1 MLLIKRLHRRRKMLS
16 RLMLILFL
24 VSTTMFAQTKTESI
38 RVIGDSLIGRVEN
51 GESIREV
58 IGNVIMTQ
66 GDVKIT
72 CDKAIQNLTR
82 NSAEL
87 ISNVVVDQDT
97 IQIFTERAY
106 YFGEEQY
113 TYSDTNI
120 TLEDGHFVLTADTGY
135 YYFDIEKAI
144 FYSDV
149 QLVDSVSILNSDK
162 LTYYNKTSKAVAVG
176 NVEIISEESAIYAD
190 SLVHFRNINHSE
202 AFNNVVIDDSKNDLN
217 ITGNYLIDD
226 GENKYTRITGA
237 PLLRKVDTT
246 SSGQLDTL
254 YIRSMV
260 MESIGDS
267 TNRLIATDSVKILRG
282 DFASVNNIST
292 LYRDENKILTY
303 KKENDILPPV
313 LWYSTSQMVGDTINI
328 YLDKNQLEMIDI
340 RGNATIISQNE
351 NYEYRFDQITGDK
364 IELHF
369 GENGLEETDV
379 NNNVLSIYYMY
390 EEGKPNG
397 VLKSSSQRAKMF
409 FENNAVVDVRL
420 YESVES
426 EYHPENLVEGKE
438 KEFTLPTFIIY
449 NNRPELKDLLKGS
462 R

>member
-1 MLLIKRLHRRRKMLS
+1 MLS
-16 RLMLILFL
+16 RILILFFIASIL
-24 VSTTMFAQTKTESI
+24 PAQPKTKTI
-38 RVIGDSLIGRVEN
+38 KVIGDSLIGRVEN

-58 IGNVIMTQ
+58 IGNVVMTQ
-66 GDVKIT
+66 GDVRIT
-72 CDKAIQNLTR
+72 CDKAIQNLTK
-82 NSAEL
+82 NNAEL
-87 ISNVVVDQDT
+87 ISNVVLMQDT
-97 IQIFTERAY
+97 VEILTERAF
-106 YFGEEQY
+106 YFGEEQF

-190 SLVHFRNINHSE
+190 SLVHFRDINHSE
-202 AFNNVVIDDSKNDLN
+202 AFNNVVINDSKNNLN

-226 GENKYTRITGA
+226 GEQKYTRITGA

-254 YIRSMV
+254 YIRSAV

-267 TNRLIATDSVKILRG
+267 TNRLIATDSVKIIRA
-282 DFASVNNIST
+282 DFASVNNISI

-303 KKENDILPPV
+303 KRENDIIPPV
-313 LWYSTSQMVGDTINI
+313 LWYTTSQMVGDTINI
-328 YLDKNQLEMIDI
+328 YLNKSQLEWIDI
-340 RGNATIISQNE
+340 RGNATIISQNKD
-351 NYEYRFDQITGDK
+351 YEYRFDQITGDR

-369 GENGLEETDV
+369 GEKGLRETDV
-379 NNNVLSIYYMY
+379 INNVLNIYYMY
-390 EEGKPNG
+390 EDGDPNG
-397 VLKSSSQRAKMF
+397 LLKSSSQRAKMF
-409 FENNAVVDVRL
+409 FEDNAVVDVRL
-420 YESVES
+420 YKSVES

-438 KEFTLPTFIIY
+438 KDFTLPTFIIY
-449 NNRPELKDLLKGS
+449 NIKPDLKDLLKGS